1 MENKVIRNA
10 RDAMTPYSTLNVP
23 TVFGTTPS
31 FLGSTPI
38 QDLDL
43 LGEFDAVIAGLPWE
57 GSNTW
62 GSYSGCEQSPKA
74 CRGASLR
81 LGSGYLPEHDVDV
94 MSNLM
99 VGDLGDLPTFPNNV
113 AKTYASFEEVAAKIF
128 TTDAVPVFFGGD
140 HSVSPPI
147 LKALS
152 ARHSGRIGVI
162 HFDAHFDNSDE
173 YCGDKFARNTPL
185 HQIAEL
191 PQIDPAKIVHFG
203 VRGPRNSPSQMKYAR
218 ERGVEIMTMTEV
230 RKEGFFNALQRAQ
243 AIASD
248 QTEGYYV
255 TVCSDVIDYAF
266 NPGGPI
272 DFGGVTSADMCEG
285 LFTLGKG
292 KMLGLDLVE
301 VYPRLDP
308 REVSMHLLTWLA
320 IYGLAGLAVRKS
332 ASRRQA

>member
-1 MENKVIRNA
+1 MESKANRPA

-23 TVFGTTPS
+23 TVFGTIPS

-38 QDLDL
+38 HDLTL
-43 LGEFDAVIAGLPWE
+43 LGNFDAVIAGLPWE

-62 GSYSGCEQSPKA
+62 GGYSGCEQSPKA

-94 MSNLM
+94 MSNLDI
-99 VGDLGDLPTFPNNV
+99 GDLGDLPTFPNDV
-113 AKTYASFEEVAAKIF
+113 EKTYAVFEEAAAKIF
-128 TTDAVPVFFGGD
+128 STNAVPVFFGGD

-152 ARHSGRIGVI
+152 ARHSGRIGII

-173 YCGDKFARNTPL
+173 YCGDRFARNTPL
-185 HQIAEL
+185 RRIAEL
-191 PQIDPAKIVHFG
+191 PQIDPARIVHFG
-203 VRGPRNSPSQMKYAR
+203 IRGPRNSPSQMQYAR
-218 ERGVEIMTMTEV
+218 DRGVEIITMTEV
-230 RKEGFFNALQRAQ
+230 RKESFVKALERAQ

-248 QTEGYYV
+248 GTNGYYV
-255 TVCSDVIDYAF
+255 TVCSDVIDYAS

-272 DFGGVTSADMCEG
+272 DFGGVTASDMCEG
-285 LFTLGKG
+285 LFTLGQG

-308 REVSMHLLTWLA
+308 REVSVHLLAWLA

-332 ASRRQA
+332 ASRP